1 MATLKETRTRISSV
15 KNTRQVTSAMKMVSS
30 AKLRKAQNIFN
41 RFLPFTVKQQELL
54 DNLTKGL
61 DRENPGMYFKEKS
74 VEKVLLIVVSGNRG
88 LAGAFNS
95 NVIKE
100 TEQLISVYKSE
111 GKEIDLLTVG
121 KKAYQILRKEH
132 NVIFHS
138 EDVYGEDTYVNVTQL
153 ANDVIEK
160 FLNNEYQRVEFV
172 YNHAVS
178 AGSQKVLQESYL
190 PISIAKESEG
200 NIDDEIDYIYE
211 PDKNGIMEVLIPQIL
226 RTQFYKV
233 VLDSETAEHAARM
246 IAMNKATDNAGELL
260 KELNLQYNKARQSA
274 ITNEILEIVSGAEAL
289 KNG

>member
-190 PISIAKESEG
+190 PISIAKESED